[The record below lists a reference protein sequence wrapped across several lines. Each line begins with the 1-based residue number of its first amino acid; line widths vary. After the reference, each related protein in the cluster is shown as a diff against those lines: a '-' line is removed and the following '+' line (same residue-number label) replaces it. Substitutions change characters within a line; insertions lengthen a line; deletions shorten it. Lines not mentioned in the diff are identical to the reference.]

1 MCDFSPK
8 ISFFNIRSIKNK
20 KNEDDGDDEAID
32 DDEDPADEEEQ
43 VTIPQTGDQN
53 YYLYLFIISS
63 LMALAAVKVKKSDA

>member
-1 MCDFSPK
+1 M
-8 ISFFNIRSIKNK
+8 NIRSIKNK
-20 KNEDDGDDEAID
+20 KNEDDGDDEAIDDD